1 MRTIFPSLRFSFVVR
16 ENARSRRARMTRT
29 LKRKMHHKKCRH
41 FTRKY
46 LRAKTTTRMA
56 TMRSMKTIVTR
67 KNPNIYSQTLLS
79 SSNTSTS
86 SSLGGRQRK
95 AQQNQMEQ
103 KPADQ
108 RKVFLGVSV
117 GLVVC
122 AIPFLFKTIQKR
134 ELNVANMRD
143 GNSSGF
149 TGSSS
154 SDSSNRDEKEDA
166 RKSRLSFR
174 RKQS

>member
-1 MRTIFPSLRFSFVVR
+1 
-16 ENARSRRARMTRT
+16 
-29 LKRKMHHKKCRH
+29 
-41 FTRKY
+41 
-46 LRAKTTTRMA
+46 
-56 TMRSMKTIVTR
+56 
-67 KNPNIYSQTLLS
+67 
-79 SSNTSTS
+79 
-86 SSLGGRQRK
+86 
-95 AQQNQMEQ
+95 MEQ

-122 AIPFLFKTIQKR
+122 AIPFLFKTIQKT

>member
-1 MRTIFPSLRFSFVVR
+1 
-16 ENARSRRARMTRT
+16 
-29 LKRKMHHKKCRH
+29 
-41 FTRKY
+41 
-46 LRAKTTTRMA
+46 MA
-56 TMRSMKTIVTR
+56 TIRSMKTIANR
-67 KNPNIYSQTLLS
+67 KHPNIISQTLLS
-79 SSNTSTS
+79 SNKSSTFS
-86 SSLGGRQRK
+86 SSGGRQLK

-154 SDSSNRDEKEDA
+154 NSNSIVDENKEDA
-166 RKSRLSFR
+166 RKARLSFR
-174 RKQS
+174 RSKQS

>member
-1 MRTIFPSLRFSFVVR
+1 
-16 ENARSRRARMTRT
+16 MT
-29 LKRKMHHKKCRH
+29 
-41 FTRKY
+41 
-46 LRAKTTTRMA
+46 
-56 TMRSMKTIVTR
+56 TMRSMKTIINR
-67 KNPNIYSQTLLS
+67 KNPNMFSQALLS
-79 SSNTSTS
+79 SSNKSLS
-86 SSLGGRQRK
+86 SSLGGRQLE

-154 SDSSNRDEKEDA
+154 SNSSNRDEKEDA

-174 RKQS
+174 RKSKQSWNGCGWMRMFLITQYTNNNVIAFYVDMLMRRSFNLEVRIK

>member
-1 MRTIFPSLRFSFVVR
+1 MFPSLRFSFVVR
-16 ENARSRRARMTRT
+16 ENARSRRARSTRT

-41 FTRKY
+41 CTRKY
-46 LRAKTTTRMA
+46 LRAKTTMRMA

-79 SSNTSTS
+79 SSNKSIS
-86 SSLGGRQRK
+86 SSLGGRQLK
-95 AQQNQMEQ
+95 AQQKQMEQ

>member
-1 MRTIFPSLRFSFVVR
+1 MFPSLRFSFVVR

-46 LRAKTTTRMA
+46 LRAKTMRMA

-67 KNPNIYSQTLLS
+67 KNPNIYTQTLLS

>member
-1 MRTIFPSLRFSFVVR
+1 
-16 ENARSRRARMTRT
+16 
-29 LKRKMHHKKCRH
+29 
-41 FTRKY
+41 
-46 LRAKTTTRMA
+46 MA
-56 TMRSMKTIVTR
+56 TMRSMKTIANR
-67 KNPNIYSQTLLS
+67 KHPNIISQTLLS
-79 SSNTSTS
+79 SNKSSTFS
-86 SSLGGRQRK
+86 SSGGRQLK

-108 RKVFLGVSV
+108 RKVFLCVSV

-154 SDSSNRDEKEDA
+154 NSNSIVDENKEDA
-166 RKSRLSFR
+166 RKARLSFR
-174 RKQS
+174 RSKQS

>member
-1 MRTIFPSLRFSFVVR
+1 
-16 ENARSRRARMTRT
+16 
-29 LKRKMHHKKCRH
+29 
-41 FTRKY
+41 
-46 LRAKTTTRMA
+46 MA
-56 TMRSMKTIVTR
+56 TMRSMKTIANR
-67 KNPNIYSQTLLS
+67 KHPNIISQTLLS
-79 SSNTSTS
+79 SNKSSTFS
-86 SSLGGRQRK
+86 SSGGRQLK

-154 SDSSNRDEKEDA
+154 NSNSIVDENKEDA
-166 RKSRLSFR
+166 RKARLSFR
-174 RKQS
+174 RSKQS

>member
-1 MRTIFPSLRFSFVVR
+1 
-16 ENARSRRARMTRT
+16 
-29 LKRKMHHKKCRH
+29 
-41 FTRKY
+41 
-46 LRAKTTTRMA
+46 
-56 TMRSMKTIVTR
+56 MRSMKTIINR
-67 KNPNIYSQTLLS
+67 KKPNMFSQALLS
-79 SSNTSTS
+79 SSNKSLS
-86 SSLGGRQRK
+86 SSLGGRQLE

-154 SDSSNRDEKEDA
+154 SNSSNRDEKEDA

-174 RKQS
+174 RKSKQS

>member
-1 MRTIFPSLRFSFVVR
+1 
-16 ENARSRRARMTRT
+16 
-29 LKRKMHHKKCRH
+29 
-41 FTRKY
+41 
-46 LRAKTTTRMA
+46 MA
-56 TMRSMKTIVTR
+56 TMRSMKTIANR
-67 KNPNIYSQTLLS
+67 KHPNIISQTLLS
-79 SSNTSTS
+79 SNKSSTFS
-86 SSLGGRQRK
+86 SSGGRQLK

-154 SDSSNRDEKEDA
+154 NSNSNVDENKEDA
-166 RKSRLSFR
+166 RKARLSFR
-174 RKQS
+174 RSKQS

>member
-1 MRTIFPSLRFSFVVR
+1 
-16 ENARSRRARMTRT
+16 
-29 LKRKMHHKKCRH
+29 
-41 FTRKY
+41 
-46 LRAKTTTRMA
+46 MA
-56 TMRSMKTIVTR
+56 TMRSMKTIANR
-67 KNPNIYSQTLLS
+67 KHPNIFSQILLS
-79 SSNTSTS
+79 SNKSSTFS
-86 SSLGGRQRK
+86 SSGGRQHAAR
-95 AQQNQMEQ
+95 QNQMEQ

-108 RKVFLGVSV
+108 HKVFLGVSV

-154 SDSSNRDEKEDA
+154 NSNSNVDENKEDA
-166 RKSRLSFR
+166 RKARLSFR
-174 RKQS
+174 RSKQS

>member
-1 MRTIFPSLRFSFVVR
+1 MM
-16 ENARSRRARMTRT
+16 MT
-29 LKRKMHHKKCRH
+29 
-41 FTRKY
+41 
-46 LRAKTTTRMA
+46 

-67 KNPNIYSQTLLS
+67 KNPNIYSQTLLF

-108 RKVFLGVSV
+108 RKVFLGVSL

-174 RKQS
+174 RKQSWNGCGWMRMFLITQYTNNNVIAFYVDMLTRRSFNLEVRIK

>member
-1 MRTIFPSLRFSFVVR
+1 
-16 ENARSRRARMTRT
+16 
-29 LKRKMHHKKCRH
+29 
-41 FTRKY
+41 
-46 LRAKTTTRMA
+46 
-56 TMRSMKTIVTR
+56 
-67 KNPNIYSQTLLS
+67 
-79 SSNTSTS
+79 
-86 SSLGGRQRK
+86 
-95 AQQNQMEQ
+95 MEQ

-174 RKQS
+174 RKRKQS

>member
-1 MRTIFPSLRFSFVVR
+1 
-16 ENARSRRARMTRT
+16 
-29 LKRKMHHKKCRH
+29 
-41 FTRKY
+41 
-46 LRAKTTTRMA
+46 
-56 TMRSMKTIVTR
+56 
-67 KNPNIYSQTLLS
+67 
-79 SSNTSTS
+79 
-86 SSLGGRQRK
+86 
-95 AQQNQMEQ
+95 MEQ

-149 TGSSS
+149 TGSNSNS
-154 SDSSNRDEKEDA
+154 NSNRDENKEDA
-166 RKSRLSFR
+166 RKSRLSFKR
-174 RKQS
+174 RSKQS

>member
-1 MRTIFPSLRFSFVVR
+1 
-16 ENARSRRARMTRT
+16 
-29 LKRKMHHKKCRH
+29 
-41 FTRKY
+41 
-46 LRAKTTTRMA
+46 
-56 TMRSMKTIVTR
+56 
-67 KNPNIYSQTLLS
+67 
-79 SSNTSTS
+79 
-86 SSLGGRQRK
+86 
-95 AQQNQMEQ
+95 MEQ

-154 SDSSNRDEKEDA
+154 SNRDEKEDA